1 MSTAADAITRLIR
14 SLVAAS
20 EPRRALGPRWGGPAT
35 GGRSWAIAAG
45 GVLLWLLAG
54 VSPAAAEKVLRV
66 GVIRD
71 PVNSQYA
78 TPGVEP
84 YITGVYEQLVF
95 VTPSMELAPGL
106 ATSWER
112 LGDNQWRFRLRRGVK
127 FHNGKDFNAQTA
139 KFSLD
144 WITEKIVWSKRLRIK
159 EVKVVDDYT
168 IDIFTTTPLAVMP
181 GFMSHGWTVMSEPE
195 SQKAGKPVGT
205 GPFKFVSSVP
215 AEQLVVSR
223 NEHYWQ
229 PGVPK
234 IDRIVFRIAKDDT
247 SRVLALMSDQIDV
260 ALQVP
265 YPNVQQIKAAG
276 FQTFQTLTSVWA
288 NLTFAAS
295 TPPTDEVRVR
305 KAVVHA
311 IDRQAII
318 EKVLYGMGMAAN
330 TPIHPDTPWS
340 GESKLKGL
348 PHDPKL
354 AESLLE
360 QAGWRR
366 EGTSVR
372 RKAGQPLALTL
383 RVLNLPGTLIAGREM
398 AQVVADQLR
407 RVGID
412 VTLSVEEG
420 NMFYDQSAA
429 SQKGHVY
436 LDYTGTYSGELSA
449 TLWDLFQPNRP
460 TYVEGSALYG
470 NLIPAVAGEWLG
482 ELQNTQ
488 AAGVRERNLIRLAEL
503 VNRDL
508 VLTVPFVK
516 YQMVVGASPKVTGYQ
531 PHPLFFWPHVWNA
544 VDLK

>member
-215 AEQLVVSR
+215 GEQLVVAR

-234 IDRIVFRIAKDDT
+234 PVPKSWAGCPPLGLLSRRPSARRACSGPAPCGRIRLRLGCARCPIVPRSAQCHPPRFRIPRT
-247 SRVLALMSDQIDV
+247 
-260 ALQVP
+260 
-265 YPNVQQIKAAG
+265 
-276 FQTFQTLTSVWA
+276 
-288 NLTFAAS
+288 
-295 TPPTDEVRVR
+295 
-305 KAVVHA
+305 
-311 IDRQAII
+311 
-318 EKVLYGMGMAAN
+318 
-330 TPIHPDTPWS
+330 
-340 GESKLKGL
+340 
-348 PHDPKL
+348 
-354 AESLLE
+354 
-360 QAGWRR
+360 
-366 EGTSVR
+366 
-372 RKAGQPLALTL
+372 
-383 RVLNLPGTLIAGREM
+383 
-398 AQVVADQLR
+398 
-407 RVGID
+407 
-412 VTLSVEEG
+412 
-420 NMFYDQSAA
+420 
-429 SQKGHVY
+429 
-436 LDYTGTYSGELSA
+436 
-449 TLWDLFQPNRP
+449 RP
-460 TYVEGSALYG
+460 S
-470 NLIPAVAGEWLG
+470 N
-482 ELQNTQ
+482 
-488 AAGVRERNLIRLAEL
+488 
-503 VNRDL
+503 
-508 VLTVPFVK
+508 
-516 YQMVVGASPKVTGYQ
+516 S
-531 PHPLFFWPHVWNA
+531 
-544 VDLK
+544 